1 MGQPLLAW
9 AESQRGPIA
18 GFGLKMFP
26 HDHVERYLIHWN
38 RGERKCEKKSWRG
51 KISDGIKEREP
62 RARDSPLMRFSHC
75 QHENATAKSKMTEAE
90 NEELKLLD
98 GHMDEVHKILKKS

>member
-1 MGQPLLAW
+1 MFDNGTSC
-9 AESQRGPIA
+9 SQ
-18 GFGLKMFP
+18 FP
-26 HDHVERYLIHWN
+26 HDDVEGCLIHWN
-38 RGERKCEKKSWRG
+38 RGERKSEKKSWRG

-90 NEELKLLD
+90 NDELKLLD
-98 GHMDEVHKILKKS
+98 EYMDEVHKILMKSKWIVV

>member
-1 MGQPLLAW
+1 MFDNGTSC
-9 AESQRGPIA
+9 SQ
-18 GFGLKMFP
+18 FP
-26 HDHVERYLIHWN
+26 HDDVEGCLIHWN
-38 RGERKCEKKSWRG
+38 PGERKSEKKSWRG

-90 NEELKLLD
+90 NDELKLLD
-98 GHMDEVHKILKKS
+98 EYMDEVHEILKKSSLIAV